1 MWRATIHR
9 LRVSCSM
16 RCPHSCQL
24 MKNRLCVHRN
34 QLKQRPVIDN
44 CHPTHASCHANRYD
58 SPAMSSANPIR
69 HISDTALWAAV
80 YRAEESERADAVFRD
95 SYARRLAADRVRNP
109 RCCRSS
115 CIETRGGRASRTK
128 AVWESNVLLLRP
140 RRGRSLLRRSVLLQ
154 PQGQASLHLFRRPVC
169 Q

>member
-1 MWRATIHR
+1 MFAGQYPADARETTKLLSIDERAPLHSYFQNSGPVGGWQQRRSWSRNASGDSSRKSASAYGRIPFIWPYNAQTAQLASSLLFSRIRNDKRASIHR

-58 SPAMSSANPIR
+58 
-69 HISDTALWAAV
+69 
-80 YRAEESERADAVFRD
+80 
-95 SYARRLAADRVRNP
+95 
-109 RCCRSS
+109 
-115 CIETRGGRASRTK
+115 
-128 AVWESNVLLLRP
+128 
-140 RRGRSLLRRSVLLQ
+140 LQ
-154 PQGQASLHLFRRPVC
+154 LP
-169 Q
+169 